1 MLTPKI
7 LGALV
12 VFVPAAL
19 FALVALRRY
28 RPVFYFAMI
37 LIGVAT
43 GYLWATG
50 ATERIWTE
58 TARYLPASV
67 TAAVK

>member
-1 MLTPKI
+1 MLTPKL

-12 VFVPAAL
+12 VFVPATLIAMI
-19 FALVALRRY
+19 VLRRV

-37 LIGVAT
+37 LIGLAT

-50 ATERIWTE
+50 STERIWAE
-58 TARYLPASV
+58 TAKYLPASI
-67 TAAVK
+67 TAQVK